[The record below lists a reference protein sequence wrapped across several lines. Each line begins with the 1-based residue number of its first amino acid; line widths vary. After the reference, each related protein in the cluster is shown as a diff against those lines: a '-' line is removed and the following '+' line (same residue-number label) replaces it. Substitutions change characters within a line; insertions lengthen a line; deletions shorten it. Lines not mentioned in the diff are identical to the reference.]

1 MQLDSA
7 VRHALTDKLIG
18 YVDAISR
25 EPIDVQK
32 KECDFLIASTE
43 DSLIRNHIA
52 QIIYDLYF
60 SSHVM
65 GAEAVAIH
73 VYDKWF
79 QPGLV
84 KMESDMDLLG
94 AKIFAEFN
102 RQSQI
107 GCQAPELI
115 MKTPDGN
122 YLHLFAP
129 DEHSGRFKVLYFYD
143 TDCSKCRLQTIV
155 LRNLLSTENF
165 PIEFYGIYTGDNHD
179 EWQNY
184 IDSQWK
190 IEAGRTSIYHLW
202 DPEIDSDFQRKYG
215 VLQTPRM
222 FLVAPDGTII
232 GRGLDP
238 VALSQMLHSIF
249 DEVELDYGSE
259 ESEALFDGIFA
270 ETEPSANDI
279 KSVVDHIAESTLPK
293 GDTIMFRQMTGDLL
307 YYLSSR
313 SGEGVKEGLAELIK
327 GRILSQPKIWRSSG
341 DSLKVVGLASIM
353 DDLLSKSAPGAV
365 ISDLKV
371 PGTLVTCKGEKQ
383 KSRKLSRLGGSR
395 NIVIFYT
402 EGCNVCDAQKKAARR
417 LVRIPEDGKDAALAR
432 KTRVFFVNV
441 DEIFSTDP
449 ALATRLFD
457 TFDLSSLPFLLETDR
472 RGTII
477 RRYFYL

>member
-1 MQLDSA
+1 MQLDST
-7 VRHALTDKLIG
+7 VRQALTDKLID

-32 KECDFLIASTE
+32 NECDFLIASTE

-52 QIIYDLYF
+52 QTIYDLYF

-79 QPGLV
+79 QPGIV
-84 KMESDMDLLG
+84 KMDSDMDLLG

-107 GCQAPELI
+107 GCQAPEL
-115 MKTPDGN
+115 MMRTPDGN
-122 YLHLFAP
+122 FLHLFSHG
-129 DEHSGRFKVLYFYD
+129 EHAGRFRVLYFYD
-143 TDCSKCRLQTIV
+143 TDCSKCSLQTIL

-165 PIEFYGIYTGDNHD
+165 PIEFYGIYTGDNND

-190 IEAGRTSIYHLW
+190 IEGGNASVIHLW

-215 VLQTPRM
+215 ILQTPRM
-222 FLVAPDGTII
+222 FLISPDGTIL
-232 GRGLDP
+232 GRGLDA
-238 VALSQMLHSIF
+238 VALSQMLHGIF
-249 DEVELDYGSE
+249 DEVELDYGSA
-259 ESEALFDGIFA
+259 ESDALFDGIFA
-270 ETEPSANDI
+270 EADPSANDI
-279 KSVVDHIAESTLPK
+279 KSVADHIAESTLTK

-327 GRILSQPKIWRSSG
+327 GCILSQPKIWRSSD
-341 DSLKVVGLASIM
+341 DSLKVVGFASII
-353 DDLLSKSAPGAV
+353 DDLLSKSIPGTEV
-365 ISDLKV
+365 SDLRV
-371 PGTLVTCKGEKQ
+371 PGTLITWKGEKQ
-383 KSRKLSRLGGSR
+383 TSRKLSRLGGNR
-395 NIVIFYT
+395 NIIIFYT
-402 EGCNVCDAQKKAARR
+402 EGCNICDAQKEAARG
-417 LVRIPEDGKDAALAR
+417 LVRISEDDQAAALAR
-432 KTRVFFVNV
+432 KTRVFLVNV
-441 DEIFSTDP
+441 DEIFRTDP

-472 RGTII
+472 SGTII